1 MLTLIFFMFIG
12 MICAA
17 ACWACYIAGNAKGFS
32 DCYNMLVLEDEAA
45 KDSAE

>member
-12 MICAA
+12 MICAV
-17 ACWACYIAGNAKGFS
+17 ACWACYIAGKVKGFS
-32 DCYNMLVLEDEAA
+32 DYYNRLALEDEAA